1 MAEAKKTAT
10 KKVATKKTAS
20 TAAKKESANKIK
32 VTYTKS
38 CIGYNKNQAKV
49 LESLGLKK
57 LNDSNIL
64 PDNEAVRG
72 MIFKVRHLVC
82 VENA

>member
-1 MAEAKKTAT
+1 MAEAKKTT
-10 KKVATKKTAS
+10 KTTKS
-20 TAAKKESANKIK
+20 TVAKKESANKIK

-57 LNDSNIL
+57 LNDSNVL

-72 MIFKVRHLVC
+72 MIFKVKHLVS
-82 VENA
+82 VENV

>member
-1 MAEAKKTAT
+1 MAEAKKTT
-10 KKVATKKTAS
+10 KTTKS
-20 TAAKKESANKIK
+20 TVAKKESANKIK

-49 LESLGLKK
+49 LESLGLRK
-57 LNDSNIL
+57 LNDSNVL

-72 MIFKVRHLVC
+72 MVFKVRHLVV
-82 VENA
+82 VENV